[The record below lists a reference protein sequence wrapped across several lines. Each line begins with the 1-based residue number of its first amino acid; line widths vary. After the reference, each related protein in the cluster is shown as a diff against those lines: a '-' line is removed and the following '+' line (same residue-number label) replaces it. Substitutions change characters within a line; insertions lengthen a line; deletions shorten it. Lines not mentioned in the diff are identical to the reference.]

1 MRFSGKLSP
10 VTTHLEDQIRIEPLP
25 TPEQGEMAAGEA
37 AAVPGQ
43 VTGREIGGR
52 EGPEPTRFG
61 DWELRG
67 RCIDF

>member
-1 MRFSGKLSP
+1 MVVMTQSESEPKSVAGDPPPAEP
-10 VTTHLEDQIRIEPLP
+10 VPCE
-25 TPEQGEMAAGEA
+25 
-37 AAVPGQ
+37 V
-43 VTGREIGGR
+43 GGR